1 MEAWIEDTLHEAE
14 QLEIPGVI
22 IKPKHKN
29 PITRYGVDRLTLA
42 KGGISDETIDR
53 VYRSLF
59 VYSVGFHELMKT
71 CLKHTNNRF
80 ELITSIWK
88 VFSILLEFCCKSD
101 YKILVGELTIQNE
114 QKLKQ
119 MEEEFKYKID
129 EMKEDELSLKSEMN
143 VMHNYS
149 TLLER
154 EKLDEK
160 NTRMKLE
167 EELLQNSKNHE
178 EEVQLRL
185 KFESKLNNMHSIHRD
200 LGTKYRRALLDI
212 ETLQN
217 TNELLNSKKLEI
229 FEELNL
235 LKTDHAE
242 QTTKITYDREKI
254 TALEKE
260 KRIKSEQVSDLLN
273 KTSEMQ
279 EKFDKLQYKHQ
290 LSLKTISEQKLNIDV
305 YQSQILTLKNEKT
318 HLRQREVEARMLKE
332 TFENKLR
339 ETSEEL
345 KETVQTLQHS
355 QRQVLGFNE
364 IKKEREER
372 IDKLKTEF
380 ESLSVT
386 HKKTDAKLSKTTI
399 ELEKTSDQLQSISSE
414 YHNTVEKLKRINK
427 ARNDKESRLS
437 EEKNLTYRLKKEV
450 KELTSTIRE
459 KMRLIEQD
467 KTTIGQRDKD
477 IRRINIDQT
486 SLEKRTALQINQL
499 NEKIVNISG
508 LLHEEEQSRKSWSEK
523 YEREQRMHSEANT
536 ELLKVKSQNKDFEL
550 SIKDLEIRFDNIT
563 KTTEHLQ
570 KTCEKM
576 QEKANQFMNKYENA
590 NRELMT
596 KKQMLKQVEKQK
608 EEIIQARQQDLDKLK
623 NEMQIAIFE
632 QEMHY
637 EDLLSRVNHLQVTY
651 DQMRVENERLLVKD
665 TVYQT
670 KIEQIEQTKKDEE
683 IKTTKALTQVQ
694 ENKQKSKDLEDQ
706 LKKLQTLLETV
717 RRQKETLEQ
726 CNTRLNVDLKLKDD
740 DAKKLFHQIKKLE
753 NQSKSGS
760 KFSTP
765 QPDYK
770 TEKNRSPELDNTN
783 AIIEEEKE
791 GASGEGDTSE
801 AKQEHDTQEGNQLPE
816 GHHRDEAQVDHQPNG
831 DSNQDINNDIGNN
844 SISERLNDEEHDIDL
859 KNSAELQNQDSEQ
872 DNLKGEDDHELV
884 KQSQKYQEKQ
894 ISNKSI
900 VNEQEPQPD
909 LFMVSKKEI
918 STRKKTLDKVTDN
931 SQTKIK
937 QNKRKISENTIM
949 PHKNLTNPLN
959 SESRNIEGPSNQ
971 GTQKKT
977 AKSIKSSKNLKP
989 VMKNQEVQVNL
1000 RTNQNELLGGQHQQE
1015 SENKAFIK
1023 PVQNIPEG
1031 HIECRED
1038 STMTDFELIQ
1048 PIIDQNVQ
1056 YIIQQK
1062 FKTHSPMH
1070 PQVSENSLHTDT
1082 QDRSDGIESINQKL
1096 HHDES
1101 QNTYNLNYI
1110 PQKDKNSYLRHH
1122 INETRASEHLEDSN
1136 NSPMLTKNTIH
1147 HMSNHS
1153 TIMPNSI
1160 KHDLSMI
1167 EAHQKLM
1174 QQTPIRVNQTTNSVE
1189 YSDEMP
1195 NTHRSDDLMN
1205 TSTDL
1210 EPSSRYSSHLV
1221 AQNQSPLSAGRV
1233 YKKNMRQVSQQP
1245 GYIDQEDMI
1254 MEMPNGEEILSNP
1267 KSREQ
1272 SNQNNRRHF
1281 EASKSD
1287 AFSFL
1292 ANETDESLMMSRY
1305 KPYKEQKLDTF
1316 DTIDNS
1322 ITQEPSITP
1331 GISLHSSL
1339 ANVKQIKIKVKKDMK
1354 PKDASVKVKGKTSIR
1369 TMIKAAKSRD

>member
-608 EEIIQARQQDLDKLK
+608 EEIIQARQQDLD
-623 NEMQIAIFE
+623 
-632 QEMHY
+632 
-637 EDLLSRVNHLQVTY
+637 R
-651 DQMRVENERLLVKD
+651 
-665 TVYQT
+665 
-670 KIEQIEQTKKDEE
+670 
-683 IKTTKALTQVQ
+683 
-694 ENKQKSKDLEDQ
+694 KS
-706 LKKLQTLLETV
+706 V
-717 RRQKETLEQ
+717 
-726 CNTRLNVDLKLKDD
+726 V
-740 DAKKLFHQIKKLE
+740 
-753 NQSKSGS
+753 
-760 KFSTP
+760 
-765 QPDYK
+765 
-770 TEKNRSPELDNTN
+770 
-783 AIIEEEKE
+783 
-791 GASGEGDTSE
+791 
-801 AKQEHDTQEGNQLPE
+801 
-816 GHHRDEAQVDHQPNG
+816 
-831 DSNQDINNDIGNN
+831 
-844 SISERLNDEEHDIDL
+844 
-859 KNSAELQNQDSEQ
+859 
-872 DNLKGEDDHELV
+872 
-884 KQSQKYQEKQ
+884 
-894 ISNKSI
+894 
-900 VNEQEPQPD
+900 
-909 LFMVSKKEI
+909 
-918 STRKKTLDKVTDN
+918 
-931 SQTKIK
+931 
-937 QNKRKISENTIM
+937 
-949 PHKNLTNPLN
+949 
-959 SESRNIEGPSNQ
+959 
-971 GTQKKT
+971 
-977 AKSIKSSKNLKP
+977 
-989 VMKNQEVQVNL
+989 
-1000 RTNQNELLGGQHQQE
+1000 
-1015 SENKAFIK
+1015 
-1023 PVQNIPEG
+1023 
-1031 HIECRED
+1031 
-1038 STMTDFELIQ
+1038 
-1048 PIIDQNVQ
+1048 
-1056 YIIQQK
+1056 
-1062 FKTHSPMH
+1062 
-1070 PQVSENSLHTDT
+1070 
-1082 QDRSDGIESINQKL
+1082 
-1096 HHDES
+1096 
-1101 QNTYNLNYI
+1101 
-1110 PQKDKNSYLRHH
+1110 
-1122 INETRASEHLEDSN
+1122 
-1136 NSPMLTKNTIH
+1136 
-1147 HMSNHS
+1147 
-1153 TIMPNSI
+1153 
-1160 KHDLSMI
+1160 
-1167 EAHQKLM
+1167 
-1174 QQTPIRVNQTTNSVE
+1174 
-1189 YSDEMP
+1189 
-1195 NTHRSDDLMN
+1195 
-1205 TSTDL
+1205 
-1210 EPSSRYSSHLV
+1210 
-1221 AQNQSPLSAGRV
+1221 
-1233 YKKNMRQVSQQP
+1233 
-1245 GYIDQEDMI
+1245 
-1254 MEMPNGEEILSNP
+1254 
-1267 KSREQ
+1267 
-1272 SNQNNRRHF
+1272 
-1281 EASKSD
+1281 
-1287 AFSFL
+1287 
-1292 ANETDESLMMSRY
+1292 
-1305 KPYKEQKLDTF
+1305 
-1316 DTIDNS
+1316 
-1322 ITQEPSITP
+1322 
-1331 GISLHSSL
+1331 
-1339 ANVKQIKIKVKKDMK
+1339 
-1354 PKDASVKVKGKTSIR
+1354 
-1369 TMIKAAKSRD
+1369 